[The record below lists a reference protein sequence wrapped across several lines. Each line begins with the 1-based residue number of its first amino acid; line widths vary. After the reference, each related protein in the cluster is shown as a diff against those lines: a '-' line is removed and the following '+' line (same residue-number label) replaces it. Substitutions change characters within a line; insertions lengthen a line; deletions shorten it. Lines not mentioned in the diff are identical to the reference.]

1 MEPDAAEAPSAQALE
16 APGATDAG
24 RYAWL
29 PMPDLDQVD
38 VGTVLQALA
47 DPVRLQIVRLLDSG
61 GEGSC
66 TTLDVPVK
74 RSTISHHLRSLRE
87 SGLVA
92 TRVDGNAR
100 LSSLRRED
108 LERRFPGLLASV
120 LRATPPAAAR

>member
-1 MEPDAAEAPSAQALE
+1 MASDAAKAEATQPPE
-16 APGATDAG
+16 APGAPDAG
-24 RYAWL
+24 AYAWM

-47 DPVRLQIVRLLDSG
+47 DPVRLQIIRLLDSE

-100 LSSLRRED
+100 LSRLRRED
-108 LERRFPGLLASV
+108 LERRFPGLLTSV
-120 LRATPPAAAR
+120 LRAAPPGSAR